1 MASAEADSAR
11 MGATGSR
18 RDGEERSPVV
28 QRVPRE
34 HHPRWSTGYVAVDP
48 RLCEA
53 CGDCVEVCRN
63 GVLGV
68 VGFLFHKH
76 VKVIRPEECRG
87 CGKCAAV
94 CPNGAIVL
102 GRISRGTDTTS
113 T

>member
-1 MASAEADSAR
+1 M
-11 MGATGSR
+11 
-18 RDGEERSPVV
+18 V

-48 RLCEA
+48 SLCEA